1 MHCCSKILQLCLVAL
16 VSALSLFSQ
25 DPVTDVDQARPQE
38 AQPLPSSQPKTSPER
53 LVDYILGPEDQIL
66 VRAFQAEEFPDK
78 PIQIA
83 GDGYINL
90 PMVGRIHAA
99 GLTIGGLE
107 TELSNR
113 LRAYILHPQ
122 VTVFVSEYRSQP
134 ASVVGAVN
142 TPGVIQLRGRKTLVE
157 VIALAG
163 GLRPEAGTTATITRE
178 LARGRV
184 PLPGATDDPAQKFS
198 VGHVNLRNVMNAQD
212 PLGNIVIE
220 TNDVVMIPRAQLVY
234 VVGEVEKPGGYM
246 LNERDSMSVLQALS
260 LAGGLKPSAA
270 PKKGQGAHNSGE
282 PFKAHRSGK

>member
-1 MHCCSKILQLCLVAL
+1 MACRRTSNLLMKSPLMYCLLKILQFGLVPL
-16 VSALSLFSQ
+16 VGALSLASQ
-25 DPVTDVDQARPQE
+25 EAVTAADPTVPQE
-38 AQPLPSSQPKTSPER
+38 ARALPSPPKTSPER
-53 LVDYILGPEDQIL
+53 LVDYVLGPEDQI
-66 VRAFQAEEFPDK
+66 VIRAFQADEFPDK

-107 TELSNR
+107 AELSDR

-163 GLRPEAGTTATITRE
+163 GLRPEAGNTATITRE
-178 LARGRV
+178 LTKGRV
-184 PLPGATDDPAQKFS
+184 PLPGAADDPAQKFS
-198 VGHVNLRNVMNAQD
+198 IGHVNLRSVMNAQD

-234 VVGEVEKPGGYM
+234 VVGEVQKPGG
-246 LNERDSMSVLQALS
+246 S
-260 LAGGLKPSAA
+260 
-270 PKKGQGAHNSGE
+270 GQSFETN
-282 PFKAHRSGK
+282 